1 MPHYNCPNRKFRRLP
16 ITMKNNISTKFQTV
30 TGKFGERE
38 VRYLTSGSGPVIFL
52 LHQSPKSADEYKP
65 LMDLWSNDFTM
76 IAPDTPGFG
85 ASDPLESDQVT
96 IEDIAEATI
105 ELADALGIDEFG
117 LYGFHTGAI
126 ISISLAHQFPD
137 RVEAIACNGV
147 LVLTDD
153 ELEKIRAKYLP
164 PFIPQWDGGH
174 LNWLWSRMR
183 EQLVFFPWHE
193 RSKDTRMQFS
203 ISDPSILHEN
213 AVEVMRAGDNYRSA
227 YGAAFEYRLEN
238 FVPSLK
244 VPALITA
251 GEWDPLCKCLYD
263 LTPSKSTLIE
273 SSKDQDEAL
282 EKSRTHLSQYTNN
295 KKINLP
301 KSPLRRNGLTK
312 SFIKTSVG
320 DVCVEKN
327 FDQSNGQPL
336 VIIPPIGGSSKTI
349 RYLSDQLSSSRDLIV
364 IDLPGHGE
372 STKEIHEPIL
382 DVFNQTVTDVIN
394 DQDIQNFTLMIIN
407 HHGSLSR
414 FINENNA
421 RVNHLI
427 LVEPWFMDKD
437 SIEEYKEKGIP
448 DIEKEWHG
456 GHLNQYWHM
465 VRDSKIFWP
474 WYNTAID
481 GILDLKPELDESQ
494 IQDEVTELIRSE
506 LNWKSAMISSL
517 DASIS
522 NQPKVKT
529 SICFRNN
536 HPLFRSSY
544 QENDFSELQ
553 LNDEIRN
560 WSADLEAII

>member
-282 EKSRTHLSQYTNN
+282 EKSRRHLSQYTNN
-295 KKINLP
+295 KKI
-301 KSPLRRNGLTK
+301 
-312 SFIKTSVG
+312 
-320 DVCVEKN
+320 D
-327 FDQSNGQPL
+327 
-336 VIIPPIGGSSKTI
+336 
-349 RYLSDQLSSSRDLIV
+349 
-364 IDLPGHGE
+364 
-372 STKEIHEPIL
+372 
-382 DVFNQTVTDVIN
+382 
-394 DQDIQNFTLMIIN
+394 
-407 HHGSLSR
+407 
-414 FINENNA
+414 
-421 RVNHLI
+421 
-427 LVEPWFMDKD
+427 
-437 SIEEYKEKGIP
+437 
-448 DIEKEWHG
+448 
-456 GHLNQYWHM
+456 
-465 VRDSKIFWP
+465 
-474 WYNTAID
+474 
-481 GILDLKPELDESQ
+481 
-494 IQDEVTELIRSE
+494 
-506 LNWKSAMISSL
+506 
-517 DASIS
+517 
-522 NQPKVKT
+522 
-529 SICFRNN
+529 
-536 HPLFRSSY
+536 
-544 QENDFSELQ
+544 
-553 LNDEIRN
+553 
-560 WSADLEAII
+560 

>member
-1 MPHYNCPNRKFRRLP
+1 M
-16 ITMKNNISTKFQTV
+16 NNDISIKFQTV

-38 VRYLTSGSGPVIFL
+38 VRYLTSGSGPVVFL

-85 ASDPLESDQVT
+85 ASDPLESDKIT

-126 ISISLAHQFPD
+126 ISIALADKFPD

-153 ELEKIRAKYLP
+153 ELEKIREKYLP

-227 YGAAFEYRLEN
+227 YGAAFEYRLEK
-238 FVPSLK
+238 FVPSLD

-251 GEWDPLCKCLYD
+251 GEWDPLCKCLDD
-263 LTPSKSTLIE
+263 LTPSESTLIE

-282 EKSRTHLSQYTNN
+282 EKSRAHLSQYINN
-295 KKINLP
+295 KKTDLP
-301 KSPLRRNGLTK
+301 KSPLKQSGLTK
-312 SFIKTSVG
+312 SVIKTSVG
-320 DVCVEKN
+320 DVCIEKN
-327 FDQSNGQPL
+327 FDETDGQPL
-336 VIIPPIGGSSKTI
+336 VIIPPIGGSSKTV
-349 RYLSDQLSSSRDLIV
+349 RYLSNQLSSSRDIMV

-372 STKEIHEPIL
+372 SIKEIKEPIL
-382 DVFNQTVTDVIN
+382 DAINQAVKDVID
-394 DQDIQNFTLMIIN
+394 DQNIKYLTLMIIN
-407 HHGSLSR
+407 HHGSLSQ
-414 FINENNA
+414 FINENDD
-421 RVNHLI
+421 RLSHLVLI
-427 LVEPWFMDKD
+427 EPWLVDKNF
-437 SIEEYKEKGIP
+437 IEEYKEKGVP
-448 DIEKEWHG
+448 DIQQEWHG

-465 VRDSKIFWP
+465 VRDSKLFWP

-481 GILDLKPELDESQ
+481 GILELKPQLDETQ
-494 IQDEVTELIRSE
+494 LQDEVTELIRSE
-506 LNWKSAMISSL
+506 LNWKSAMIDSL
-517 DASIS
+517 NASIT
-522 NQPKVKT
+522 NQPTVKT
-529 SICFRNN
+529 TVCFRKN
-536 HPLFRSSY
+536 HPLSKSNH
-544 QENDFSELQ
+544 QANDFSKLQ
-553 LNDEIRN
+553 LDDETIN
-560 WSADLEAII
+560 WSSDLEDII